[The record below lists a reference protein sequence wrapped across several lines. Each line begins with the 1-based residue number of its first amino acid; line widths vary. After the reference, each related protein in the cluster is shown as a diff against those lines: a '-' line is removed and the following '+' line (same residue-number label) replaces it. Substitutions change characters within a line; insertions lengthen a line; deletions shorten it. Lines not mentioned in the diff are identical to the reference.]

1 MVAVVSGKGGTSS
14 RLCSAP
20 NFSTSENLGHERESA
35 EIGFRDE
42 KGKVLKL
49 LMGQER
55 ESAEIVFGTRKGKF
69 CMKLIKDEIISL
81 SHLTTLI
88 PSESASS
95 TKRGFTSLTVTITF
109 RQAGAELRMLRKF
122 D

>member
-1 MVAVVSGKGGTSS
+1 
-14 RLCSAP
+14 
-20 NFSTSENLGHERESA
+20 
-35 EIGFRDE
+35 
-42 KGKVLKL
+42 
-49 LMGQER
+49 MGQER
-55 ESAEIVFGTRKGKF
+55 ESAEIIFQNEKGKVLY
-69 CMKLIKDEIISL
+69 KVYLRDENISV